1 MWAMLDYNSNTV
13 IAGFPP
19 DVNQADM
26 LKEADGRTLITM
38 TLENS
43 PAYIGG
49 TYENGKFI
57 PPKDI
62 ITQWINNKGEI
73 INE

>member
-1 MWAMLDYNSNTV
+1 MLDYNSNIV

-19 DVNQADM
+19 SVSKKDM
-26 LKEADGRTLITM
+26 LKEANGRTLIKM

-57 PPKDI
+57 PPQGAI
-62 ITQWINNKGEI
+62 PQWVNEKGELYYG
-73 INE
+73 

>member
-1 MWAMLDYNSNTV
+1 MLDYDSNVV

-19 DVNQADM
+19 DVSEENM
-26 LKEADGRTLITM
+26 LKEANGRTLIKM

-57 PPKDI
+57 PPEGAVPN
-62 ITQWINNKGEI
+62 WVNNKGEI
-73 INE
+73 VYG